1 MIPPATTRREFLN
14 RSGAALGLCA
24 STGVD
29 LGGLAS
35 PTPARAASPADESR
49 RKFRFVHLTDIHLQ
63 PELGAERGF
72 RKCIAHV
79 NELKPRPDFVIT
91 GGDLIMDALEVDHAR
106 AVQLW
111 KMYDDCCRDFA
122 MPVYNTIGNHDIVG
136 WSSKAKV
143 SPDHMDYGKKMFA
156 DHAGKGHVQ
165 QSFDFGG
172 WHFVLLDSIG
182 QSPGKP
188 DYMGLIGA
196 EETAWLKDDLAK
208 TSAAPGPKKPIVFV
222 SHIPFYTAYIT
233 MAIGPN
239 KLPGEKT
246 MVANAYALRKDLLKH
261 DLRLVLQGHV
271 HVRERIDYGKI
282 SYIQSG
288 AVSGQWWK
296 GPTIGEHP
304 EGYGVIDVDGDDFT
318 YHYESYGWQAVKV

>member
-1 MIPPATTRREFLN
+1 MQSRATRRH
-14 RSGAALGLCA
+14 ALQVGGTALAGL
-24 STGVD
+24 T
-29 LGGLAS
+29 LGGPFGFVPGGFS
-35 PTPARAASPADESR
+35 PQAFANQASPAGS
-49 RKFRFVHLTDIHLQ
+49 RKFRFAHLTDIHLQ

-72 RKCIAHV
+72 RQCIAHV
-79 NELKPRPDFVIT
+79 NSLNPRPDFVIT

-106 AVQLW
+106 AVKLW
-111 KMYDDCCRDFA
+111 KMYDDCCRDFE

-136 WSSKAKV
+136 WSSKAQV
-143 SPDHMDYGKKMFA
+143 SPEHLDYGKKMFA

-182 QSPGKP
+182 QTPGKP
-188 DYMGLIGA
+188 DYMGLIGKD
-196 EETAWLKDDLAK
+196 ELAWIKDDLDKATAK
-208 TSAAPGPKKPIVFV
+208 DGPTKPIVFV

-233 MAIGPN
+233 MALGPN

-246 MVANAYALRKDLLKH
+246 MVANAHAFRKDFLKY

-318 YHYESYGWQAVKV
+318 YHYESYGWKAVKV